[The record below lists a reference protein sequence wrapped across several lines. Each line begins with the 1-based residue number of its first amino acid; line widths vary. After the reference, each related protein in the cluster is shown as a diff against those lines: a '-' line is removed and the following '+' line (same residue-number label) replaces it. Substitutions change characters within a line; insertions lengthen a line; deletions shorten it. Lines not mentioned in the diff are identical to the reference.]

1 MVQEIIKSAG
11 IENFSLMTDAEIL
24 NYAVFGDEPGILLAS
39 GTGSICVFK
48 DQQNRYQQIGGW
60 GIYLAMKESGF
71 DIGKN
76 AIRAAVRHTDLKK
89 RPHELIKSLAIIL

>member
-1 MVQEIIKSAG
+1 
-11 IENFSLMTDAEIL
+11 MTDAEIL

-60 GIYLAMKESGF
+60 GAMKE
-71 DIGKN
+71 
-76 AIRAAVRHTDLKK
+76 AVLILAK
-89 RPHELIKSLAIIL
+89 RP

>member
-1 MVQEIIKSAG
+1 MVLEIIKSAG

-60 GIYLAMKESGF
+60 GYLLGDE
-71 DIGKN
+71 GK
-76 AIRAAVRHTDLKK
+76 RF
-89 RPHELIKSLAIIL
+89 